1 MEAPIGAA
9 VKSDAKAFGVWRLAF
24 GVRARARKVA
34 LLDGQFWRDA
44 PILKPQLRTPGS
56 TSALRRLTQEAWF
69 PQAAAFRSSAEI
81 DGGLPIHFPKNAR
94 KVLDC
99 RKHTL

>member
-1 MEAPIGAA
+1 MEAPISAA
-9 VKSDAKAFGVWRLAF
+9 VKSGALAF
-24 GVRARARKVA
+24 GVRAPARARARARKVA
-34 LLDGQFWRDA
+34 LLDGQCWRDA
-44 PILKPQLRTPGS
+44 PILKPQFRTSGS
-56 TSALRRLTQEAWF
+56 TNALRRLTQEAWF

-99 RKHTL
+99 RKPAL